1 MDSASIPV
9 EKNRNKRWGYPMSTV
24 PKPSHANQL
33 ADSHGGISINIIA
46 GNLSR
51 RELRRRMWHMLPGLT
66 PFVLWPIEHADP
78 LSPTLKLIIL
88 AVAVLVA
95 GSIYVKFRHVS
106 RDSSENR
113 AEAVLGYVMSVL
125 GSLLL
130 FPAHPEI
137 GFTVL
142 AVLAFGDGSA
152 TFGGLL
158 FPSRSLPWNQD
169 KTVSGMFSFILMGTI
184 MASVIYWGEANPGVD
199 WMSALLIAVPTSI
212 CAAIAE
218 SLPVRL
224 NDNVRVGV
232 VAAIVAPIAHYFVLG
247 F

>member
-1 MDSASIPV
+1 M
-9 EKNRNKRWGYPMSTV
+9 
-24 PKPSHANQL
+24 
-33 ADSHGGISINIIA
+33 
-46 GNLSR
+46 
-51 RELRRRMWHMLPGLT
+51 
-66 PFVLWPIEHADP
+66 LWPIEHADP

-247 F
+247 VLNSPKKKRHSVERRETEPIEKAFACVSNISPLMSLIRMAWPAGIVSISGSPSNGK

>member
-1 MDSASIPV
+1 
-9 EKNRNKRWGYPMSTV
+9 MSTV
-24 PKPSHANQL
+24 PKSSHTDRLANSQSAVPL
-33 ADSHGGISINIIA
+33 NLVA
-46 GNLSR
+46 GKLSR
-51 RELRRRMWHMLPGLT
+51 RELRRRMWHMLPGLI
-66 PFVLWPIEHADP
+66 PFLLWPIKHSDP

-88 AVAVLVA
+88 AVAAVVA
-95 GSIYVKFRHVS
+95 GSIYVKFRYVS
-106 RDSSENR
+106 RDNSENR
-113 AEAVLGYVMSVL
+113 SEAVLGYLMSVL

-137 GFTVL
+137 GFAVL

-152 TFGGLL
+152 TFGGLV
-158 FPSRSLPWNQD
+158 FPSRSLPWNDD

-199 WMSALLIAVPTSI
+199 WRSAFLIAAPTSI

-224 NDNVRVGV
+224 NDNVRVGI
-232 VAAIVAPIAHYFVLG
+232 VAAIVAPIAQYFVLG